1 MPTIAELLK
10 PEIVDVLRHIDSIT
24 KCGSCSNVVDLD
36 EEGGHIYNGTT
47 MSHYDAHKLLDKVK
61 EGVPYPL
68 HLINKA
74 LELTGD
80 LE

>member
-36 EEGGHIYNGTT
+36 EEGGHIYNGVTICSNCEEET
-47 MSHYDAHKLLDKVK
+47 K
-61 EGVPYPL
+61 
-68 HLINKA
+68 
-74 LELTGD
+74 
-80 LE
+80 